1 MSKRTF
7 AAFASGLVVVAW
19 ADAQPAR
26 AQVPTDY
33 LVQMVCVDS
42 SNTPIFAD
50 PVSCPSSRRKLQVG
64 EPLPYHKIDTGNYQ
78 ISDSFPLAS
87 TSGQTLAA
95 NSYFFTQDY
104 NIDSLFSNQPHYTWR
119 GGYNIMGS
127 DSSYVFFRGTGDSG
141 TYWAP
146 WWTAGCETRGWRLF
160 PNTSS
165 AFSYGWDYSD
175 TEFAPDCPG
184 SISVNGSI
192 VEWNRYSTYTYVV
205 STSDPTKNRTLDT
218 LASYHWVYS
227 NGAFGDLEISFFT
240 QEYGFTRWESWRQTA
255 PGSALATSLLTR
267 CPGMSHT
274 DTFHGSI
281 YYLNDCRNWT
291 TLIQPSG
298 GAWDPDGASSS
309 DPLVLRWPVDPL
321 YTSINYLQNTH
332 IGGPYPAAPKGTCAD
347 TGWAVFNSPAPIT
360 LGYYSGT
367 AASQPYEG
375 GGNCVRTMEIS
386 TFPAGDYYQ
395 VIPAPPGVGTTYKF
409 GAMLWTVN
417 PSSATGAVNIV
428 IMQRDSSATIVD
440 QTAITANL
448 TDQPR
453 VFQSAFVRHANAA
466 DIVFAYYPQ
475 TTGVR
480 VAATGAYIA
489 P

>member
-1 MSKRTF
+1 MSTRTF
-7 AAFASGLVVVAW
+7 TTLASGLALVAW
-19 ADAQPAR
+19 VDAQPTR
-26 AQVPTDY
+26 AQVPTNY

-78 ISDSFPLAS
+78 ISDSFPVTDTNGVTNAV
-87 TSGQTLAA
+87 QT
-95 NSYFFTQDY
+95 YFFTQDY
-104 NIDSLFSNQPHYTWR
+104 NIDPIFPNQPHYTWR
-119 GGYNIMGS
+119 GGYNIIGS
-127 DSSYVFFRGTGDSG
+127 DSAYVYLRGTGDSG
-141 TYWAP
+141 HYWAP
-146 WWTAGCETRGWRLF
+146 WWTSGCEAKGWLLF

-165 AFSYGWDYSD
+165 AFSYGWTYSPTDYAAQCSGLNL
-175 TEFAPDCPG
+175 T
-184 SISVNGSI
+184 SS
-192 VEWNRYSTYTYVV
+192 VEWTNYTNFNFIV

-218 LASYHWVYS
+218 LASYHFANS
-227 NGAFGDLEISFFT
+227 NFTGDLEITFFT
-240 QEYGFTRWESWRQTA
+240 QEYGLTRWEAWRLT
-255 PGSALATSLLTR
+255 PPSSVLATDLLVR

-274 DTFHGSI
+274 DTFHGST

-298 GAWDPDGASSS
+298 GTWDPDGVSSY
-309 DPLVLRWPVDPL
+309 DPLVLNWPVDPL
-321 YTSINYLQNTH
+321 YTSTNYLQNTH
-332 IGGPYPAAPKGTCAD
+332 MLSCND
-347 TGWAVFNSPAPIT
+347 TGWSVVNSPSTVT
-360 LGYYSGT
+360 LGYYTSG
-367 AASQPYEG
+367 AASAPYTLR
-375 GGNCVRTMEIS
+375 NCVRTMETS
-386 TFPAGDYYQ
+386 SFPAGAYYQ
-395 VIPAPPGVGTTYKF
+395 LIAAPPGSGSTYKF

-428 IMQRDSSATIVD
+428 IMQRDSSTAIIS

-453 VFQSAFVRHANAA
+453 VFQSTFVRAANAA
-466 DIVFAYYPQ
+466 DVVFAYYPQ
-475 TTGVR
+475 TPGVR